1 MKMRIWKHK
10 QFGGIEIGKYALDNG
25 YLDYSTLAKTMDL
38 VLANGLIEQTG
49 GFDKW
54 ELQQGDLWT
63 YEDQEGNTYD
73 ESGKEERI
81 TELEDLLADLDPYE
95 DAEKYDW
102 LQYEID
108 YLNDSGRE
116 HEIFQYYVISHSGA
130 DTLQY
135 WTNEIIFYNEDMD
148 LYVWGITHWG
158 TSWDYVL
165 TDIKLEVEAE

>member
-1 MKMRIWKHK
+1 MKMRTWKHK

-25 YLDYSTLAKTMDL
+25 YLDYETLAKSMDL

-81 TELEDLLADLDPYE
+81 TEIDTIKERLEDLLQDFIS
-95 DAEKYDW
+95 
-102 LQYEID
+102 EIGKGD
-108 YLNDSGRE
+108 
-116 HEIFQYYVISHSGA
+116 
-130 DTLQY
+130 
-135 WTNEIIFYNEDMD
+135 
-148 LYVWGITHWG
+148 
-158 TSWDYVL
+158 
-165 TDIKLEVEAE
+165 